1 MTRPQARG
9 RQPPLEPTREFEA
22 MRVDWR
28 DARPGTW
35 PVAPFRARYGAVHDE
50 YDGAYRQDRSYQN
63 RATGGVYQPDRFG
76 DRLYQPNR
84 QYQGF
89 GDQYQT
95 RGGAYQPGRFDDRAG
110 DWHRRDDGWSNGGQS
125 NSDYNRRDRFSEG
138 HAAEDR
144 TKQAYSGS
152 RYTQRG
158 PGDGSYP
165 AYNATSYPSY
175 HSDRPGPST
184 SQIPPSRAFS
194 SRATTPELVGKFRPH
209 NHAQTHRNEYPRSS
223 PARDTFQLKP
233 PRPLYIAYSC
243 ERYTTSGPTVPKL
256 LVLDLNGALVYRT
269 ERGSSPRTAYPRPF
283 LANFLSYLFDNDPDG
298 RGYEVLVWSSAQPH
312 NVRNMVESTFEPDL
326 HRGVWETE
334 PREEKEGREARGDG
348 RLLDVW
354 ARDKMGLS
362 QAAYRQKV
370 QTVKDLRK
378 VTDEYKAYDEKTTVL
393 LDDSPLKAMHQP
405 WSQVIIPEYD
415 RPEFTDSRSAAD
427 HLWSTTTDFGVTPTT
442 ADGSEEPG
450 MDNILLGVIG
460 ILEALRGVDNVPGW
474 VRTGH
479 INTPEKITEHPSH
492 TITLADLPS
501 DEGFVP
507 WFKDAAAHAYWVK
520 RGKEALTR
528 RRIPVTHGLMPDGH
542 GATPERLEAYEDAQ
556 DRIAGREEGRG
567 RMQRSRDR
575 QPIVAS
581 QPPIVPSDVEVVE
594 LPDQTED
601 ATKTRTKGKQKK
613 SKKREQRKKQKE
625 QADMEAANADPRK
638 LREDS
643 VLSVADEPRDDLP
656 PGSVPSPFFVMSSRT
671 DAPNSHGRRYATWAT
686 QPSPAPEADASQ
698 DQAPRTFSP
707 SPERDERAYSP
718 SMPVR

>member
-9 RQPPLEPTREFEA
+9 RQPPREPTREFEA
-22 MRVDWR
+22 MHVDWR
-28 DARPGTW
+28 DARRSTW
-35 PVAPFRARYGAVHDE
+35 SSAPFQATYGAVYDE
-50 YDGAYRQDRSYQN
+50 DDGPYQQDRSYQN
-63 RATGGVYQPDRFG
+63 RTTGGVNQPD
-76 DRLYQPNR
+76 Q
-84 QYQGF
+84 
-89 GDQYQT
+89 
-95 RGGAYQPGRFDDRAG
+95 FDDRDG
-110 DWHRRDDGWSNGGQS
+110 DWSRHNDGMNNGGQS
-125 NSDYNRRDRFSEG
+125 NSNYNRRDRFSEG

-152 RYTQRG
+152 RHT
-158 PGDGSYP
+158 
-165 AYNATSYPSY
+165 AYKTTSYSSY
-175 HSDRPGPST
+175 QSDRPGPPT
-184 SQIPPSRAFS
+184 SQSPPSRGFS
-194 SRATTPELVGKFRPH
+194 NRATPPGLVGKFRS
-209 NHAQTHRNEYPRSS
+209 HRNEYPRSS
-223 PARDTFQLKP
+223 RTRDTFQLKP

-243 ERYTTSGPTVPKL
+243 ERYTTSGPAVPKL
-256 LVLDLNGALVYRT
+256 LVLDLNGALVYRN
-269 ERGSSPRTAYPRPF
+269 ERGSTSRTAYPRPF
-283 LANFLSYLFDNDPDG
+283 LANFLSYLFGNDPDG

-326 HRGVWETE
+326 YRGVWKTE
-334 PREEKEGREARGDG
+334 PHEEKEGSEEEGSEREGSEARGEG
-348 RLLDVW
+348 RLLNVW

-378 VTDEYKAYDEKTTVL
+378 VTDEFKAYDEKTTVL

-415 RPEFTDSRSAAD
+415 RPEFTKARSAAD
-427 HLWSTTTDFGVTPTT
+427 HLWSTTTDIGVTPTT

-474 VRTGH
+474 VRAGH
-479 INTPEKITEHPSH
+479 INTPEMIAEHPSH

-520 RGKEALTR
+520 RGKEALAR
-528 RRIPVTHGLMPDGH
+528 RRIPVTHGLMRDGH
-542 GATPERLEAYEDAQ
+542 GATPKRLEAYKDAQ
-556 DRIAGREEGRG
+556 DRSGAGVEGRG

-575 QPIVAS
+575 QPIDTC
-581 QPPIVPSDVEVVE
+581 QPPIVPSDVEVAE

-601 ATKTRTKGKQKK
+601 ATKTRDKGKQNK
-613 SKKREQRKKQKE
+613 SKKREQRKGQKV

-643 VLSVADEPRDDLP
+643 VLSVSDEPRDDLP
-656 PGSVPSPFFVMSSRT
+656 PGSVPSPFFVTSSGT
-671 DAPNSHGRRYATWAT
+671 NTPNSDGRRYATWAT
-686 QPSPAPEADASQ
+686 QPSRPPEASASQ
-698 DQAPRTFSP
+698 DQAPRTLSP

-718 SMPVR
+718 SLPVDRLG